1 MSDYRI
7 RAATLA
13 DDDVLVHHR
22 AAMFEDMGMVFD
34 RAVLDG
40 AFRPWLHAQM
50 HNGTYRA
57 WVAEAPADTSGPG
70 LGDSGAPAPGH
81 AVPVRDRLIVAG
93 GGITIIPWPPG
104 PRYLGDRLAFVYNVY
119 TEPAHRHRGLA
130 RLLMDAIHSWCR
142 DEGISPMALNAS
154 RFGQPLYES
163 LGYAVTPSP
172 MMFLAL
178 D

>member
-7 RAATLA
+7 RLATP
-13 DDDVLVHHR
+13 DDHDALVHHR
-22 AAMFEDMGMVFD
+22 LAMFEDMGIVFD
-34 RAVLDG
+34 PAVLDG
-40 AFRPWLHAQM
+40 AFRPWLHRHMEA
-50 HNGTYRA
+50 GDYRA
-57 WVAEAPADTSGPG
+57 WVVET
-70 LGDSGAPAPGH
+70 GDGT
-81 AVPVRDRLIVAG
+81 IVAG
-93 GGITIIPWPPG
+93 GGLTIIPWPPG

-119 TEPAHRHRGLA
+119 TEPDHRRRGLS
-130 RLLMDAIHSWCR
+130 RRVMQTIHEWCR
-142 DEGISPMALNAS
+142 DEGISTLALNAS